1 MDISLEQ
8 KKRQKSAEQA
18 LALGQWSFTACAV
31 GWQVKTP
38 IDTYTITEPL
48 DGQPVCS
55 CPDHQR
61 FGYLGAECK
70 HLCGLRTWLQN
81 PTNTTQGEIIMSTD
95 SIMRECGWV
104 KLFHPSS
111 AQVTIPLLLEKPLL
125 VTEAQALLASVSS
138 LLQAGFSVEPPGL
151 EEGEHEEEIGFVV
164 KRSKLNADDTE
175 TPVIDLYPSRGNFRL
190 LARYLNNDNDILE
203 FEKICRVN
211 LASLPLYEGDKCIER
226 GKNPKLD
233 KYVTSLMHPVK
244 VIWKPNPRYEG
255 QNDKK
260 NAKRLFVRWADLPL
274 NNRPND
280 TLGLN
285 GTNDTVICPMGSKS
299 HPEFKGIPLE
309 QVAQTE
315 DGRMVLKFLAGDQ
328 YPVNGD
334 PHARAVKT
342 VANQLL
348 EAA

>member
-1 MDISLEQ
+1 
-8 KKRQKSAEQA
+8 
-18 LALGQWSFTACAV
+18 
-31 GWQVKTP
+31 
-38 IDTYTITEPL
+38 
-48 DGQPVCS
+48 
-55 CPDHQR
+55 
-61 FGYLGAECK
+61 
-70 HLCGLRTWLQN
+70 
-81 PTNTTQGEIIMSTD
+81 MSTD

-111 AQVTIPLLLEKPLL
+111 AQITIPLLLEKPIL
-125 VTEAQALLASVSS
+125 VTEAQALLVSVSS

-151 EEGEHEEEIGFVV
+151 EEGEHVEEIGFVV
-164 KRSKLNADDTE
+164 RRSKLNSDDSE

-190 LARYLNNDNDILE
+190 LARYLNNDSDILE
-203 FEKICRVN
+203 FEKMCA
-211 LASLPLYEGDKCIER
+211 LSLPSLPLYEGDNSIER

-233 KYVTSLMHPVK
+233 KYVTSLIHPVK

-260 NAKRLFVRWADLPL
+260 NAKRLFVRWADLPQ
-274 NNRPND
+274 NNPSTDTIGLAGIND
-280 TLGLN
+280 II
-285 GTNDTVICPMGSKS
+285 ICPMGSKS
-299 HPEFKGIPLE
+299 HPEFKGMPLE

-334 PHARAVKT
+334 PHVRAVKT